1 MSITRARTSSVAQG
15 PSTRKNVLGGNDV
28 ILGGS
33 YDAIGTAVVGS
44 GGQTTISFTSI
55 PGTYKHLQLRGIA
68 LSASAGAVVYAN
80 YNSDTG
86 SNYARHRLVGA
97 GGNPPNA
104 FGGGSQTT
112 FSIFGDLTGT
122 AATPSPAGIVMDVLD
137 YANTNKYKTTRILCG
152 ADRNGS
158 GEVELISSVWMN
170 TNAITRIDLT
180 IGGSVSSFAQYTQF
194 DLYGVK

>member
-1 MSITRARTSSVAQG
+1 MLNNIVGLLDAGIPASTNSYESI
-15 PSTRKNVLGGNDV
+15 STV
-28 ILGGS
+28 
-33 YDAIGTAVVGS
+33 TVGS
-44 GGQTTISFTSI
+44 GGQSTITFSSI

-86 SNYARHRLVGA
+86 ANYARHRFVGA
-97 GGNPPNA
+97 GGNPPDA
-104 FGGGSQTT
+104 FGATGQTT

-122 AATPSPAGIVMDVLD
+122 AATPSAAGVVMDVLD
-137 YANTNKYKTTRILCG
+137 YTNTNKNTTTRILSG

-158 GEVELISSVWMN
+158 GEVELISSLWNN
-170 TNAITRIDLT
+170 TAAITRIDLT

-194 DLYGVK
+194 ALYGIKG

>member
-1 MSITRARTSSVAQG
+1 MTQG
-15 PSTRKNVLGGNDV
+15 LPKKKTILAGNNV

-33 YDAIGTAVVGS
+33 YDAIATATVGA

-80 YNSDTG
+80 YNSDSG
-86 SNYARHRLVGA
+86 ANYARHRLVGA

-104 FGGGSQTT
+104 FGASGQTT

-137 YANTNKYKTTRILCG
+137 YSNTNKYKTTRILCG

-158 GEVELISSVWMN
+158 GEIELISSLWNN
-170 TNAITRIDLT
+170 TAAITRIDLT
-180 IGGSVSSFAQYTQF
+180 IGGSVSTFAQYTQF
-194 DLYGVK
+194 DLYGIK

>member
-1 MSITRARTSSVAQG
+1 MAIRSLKTGTISRSALA
-15 PSTRKNVLGGNDV
+15 GNA
-28 ILGGS
+28 LSYPGS
-33 YDAIGTAVVGS
+33 YEAIGTATVGA

-80 YNSDTG
+80 YNSDSG
-86 SNYARHRLVGA
+86 ANYARHRLVGA

-104 FGGGSQTT
+104 FGASGQTT

-137 YANTNKYKTTRILCG
+137 YSNTNKYKTTRILCG

-158 GEVELISSVWMN
+158 GEIELISSLWNN
-170 TNAITRIDLT
+170 TAAITRIDLT
-180 IGGSVSSFAQYTQF
+180 IGGSVSTFAQYTQF
-194 DLYGVK
+194 DLYGIN